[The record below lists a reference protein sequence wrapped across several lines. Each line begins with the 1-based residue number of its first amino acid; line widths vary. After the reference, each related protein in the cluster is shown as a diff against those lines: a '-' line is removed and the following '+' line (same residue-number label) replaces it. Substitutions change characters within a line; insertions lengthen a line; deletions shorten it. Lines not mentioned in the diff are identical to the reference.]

1 MKRLAIFCFLFV
13 ATAALCTAGMKVKT
27 KTGRGTALASYETY
41 AWKSQ
46 HDAESEHILAAGS
59 PSAQILESV
68 ADPMLRKYGLSLESN
83 GEPDL
88 LVRYTG
94 VSREMLNIEGT
105 TRDLGGNATWIG
117 DPHAH
122 SMMMQREGTL
132 LLEIVDAVTE
142 KLVWA
147 GWATDAVDTVPN
159 PVKITKKIE
168 KATKKIL
175 KELP

>member
-1 MKRLAIFCFLFV
+1 MKRLTIFCCLFA
-13 ATAALCTAGMKVKT
+13 ATAAICTAGMKVKT
-27 KTGRGTALASYETY
+27 KTGRGPDLASYETY

-46 HDAESEHILAAGS
+46 HDPESEHILAAGS
-59 PSAQILESV
+59 PSARILESI
-68 ADPMLRKYGLSLESN
+68 ADPLLSQHGLTLAETD
-83 GEPDL
+83 EPQL

-105 TRDLGGNATWIG
+105 TRDLGGGATWIG
-117 DPHAH
+117 DPNAH
-122 SMMMQREGTL
+122 SMTLQREGTL
-132 LLEIVDAVTE
+132 LLEIVDAKTE

-147 GWATDAVDTVPN
+147 GWATDAVDAVPN